1 MNKDFK
7 PTLQQHKLFKT
18 FGNQAILEVL
28 YGGAAGGGK
37 SYGLWSLIILK
48 ALEYNGIRIG
58 LARQT
63 LSQIKNNTMSTF
75 YEVANDFGLLDTHY
89 NYNENKGQIKFYNG
103 SIIQFFELR
112 YLPSD
117 PFYDRFGGALLTFGV
132 IEEAAGCDA
141 KGKEVFS
148 SRLGRWMND
157 IYNIPPHLYLS
168 TNPGTNFVY
177 SDFYIPYTKNILE
190 SFRRYI
196 PAKLNDNKYQSKYYA
211 DALLKRLGEANAKRL
226 LRGEWNFDDDSTRL
240 MLYEN
245 INLIFDYPKL
255 YKPRGEMYL
264 TADIAFTGDRCIII
278 LWQGLDIIKIYNYIG
293 ELKEGTKDEYI
304 RDPEKELVK
313 LAELHKVKQHHIA
326 YDADGVGKY
335 LKANLP
341 RSYDIINN
349 SKPVRDENYAN
360 LKAQLNFKLADL
372 INEGRIKC
380 MDDSFK
386 ELQIQELYE
395 IKSPPL
401 ETVDGKLKI
410 VPKSEVKKIIGRSP
424 DIADAMAF
432 RMIFELRPPAEVPTT
447 SIPRRR

>member
-1 MNKDFK
+1 MGQ
-7 PTLQQHKLFKT
+7 P
-18 FGNQAILEVL
+18 
-28 YGGAAGGGK
+28 GGGK

-48 ALEYNGIRIG
+48 ALEYDGIRIG

-63 LSQIKNNTMSTF
+63 LAQIKNNTMSTF
-75 YEVANDFGLLDTHY
+75 YEVANDFGLQDIHY
-89 NYNENKGQIKFYNG
+89 TYNENKGQIKFYNG
-103 SIIQFFELR
+103 SVIQFFELR

-157 IYNIPPHLYLS
+157 IYNIPPHLYMS

-190 SFRRYI
+190 PFRKYI

-211 DALLKRLGEANAKRL
+211 SSLLKRLGKANAKRL
-226 LRGEWNFDDDSTRL
+226 LRGEWNFDDDATRL
-240 MLYEN
+240 INYEKVN
-245 INLIFDYPKL
+245 YIFDYPSK
-255 YKPRGEMYL
+255 YETKGEMYL

-293 ELKEGTKDEYI
+293 DKQNDGSYI
-304 RDPEKELVK
+304 RDPEKELVR
-313 LAELHKVKQHHIA
+313 LAELHKVKQEHIA

-335 LKANLP
+335 LKTNLP
-341 RSYDIINN
+341 RAYDIINN
-349 SKPVRDENYAN
+349 SKPIRDENYAN

-372 INEGRIKC
+372 INDDRIKC
-380 MDDSFK
+380 LDHTYK

-401 ETVDGKLKI
+401 ETIDGKLKI
-410 VPKSEVKKIIGRSP
+410 VSKSEVKKIIGRSP

-432 RMIFELRPPAEVPTT
+432 RMIFELRPPAKAPIAN
-447 SIPRRR
+447 IPKRR